1 METIHIDGSIGDPID
16 LVADFQLP
24 EEHFIKEFYLSINNI
39 IISAEELEVYVDNI
53 YNNTRRR
60 SIEDGIFYIYAAEA
74 PSPETQQKLN
84 ILQSDYHWDVILD
97 ESIWDIEGGG
107 SEARRTKQDP
117 RARQEN

>member
-1 METIHIDGSIGDPID
+1 M
-16 LVADFQLP
+16 ADFQLP